1 MMCVDENP
9 YIDTDNTIE
18 NVLNGCK
25 VRLFFITD
33 QNEKVE
39 RLVLSRLMMMFDRKI
54 RELSNV

>member
-1 MMCVDENP
+1 MRVEENP

-39 RLVLSRLMMMFDRKI
+39 RLVLSRLMMKFDRKI